1 METKFDNVIVMFENE
16 YYTEGGKSPKY
27 KGKLTVNGVDKE
39 FAVWPKENN
48 GKTFFSGKISEP
60 FVKQEKIERQPI
72 QDPLKKDR
80 DTSFINDYP
89 IDTTASD
96 DLPF

>member
-1 METKFDNVIVMFENE
+1 MFENE

-27 KGKLTVNGVDKE
+27 KGKLTINGVDKE

-60 FVKQEKIERQPI
+60 FVKQEKPQM
-72 QDPLKKDR
+72 QDPLKKKIEAKHD
-80 DTSFINDYP
+80 DMQEDYG
-89 IDTTASD
+89 
-96 DLPF
+96 DLPFN

>member
-1 METKFDNVIVMFENE
+1 MEKQFDNTIVMFDND
-16 YYTEGGKSPKY
+16 TKGNDKAPIF

-39 FAVWPKENN
+39 FALWAKEKD
-48 GKTFFSGKISEP
+48 GRTFFSGKITDP
-60 FVKQEKIERQPI
+60 YVKPTQDKL

-80 DTSFINDYP
+80 EVKHDDMQEDYG
-89 IDTTASD
+89 

>member
-1 METKFDNVIVMFENE
+1 MFENE
-16 YYTEGGKSPKY
+16 YYQEGGKSPKF

-60 FVKQEKIERQPI
+60 FVKSTPNGSAPK
-72 QDPLKKDR
+72 DPLKKAIESKHD
-80 DTSFINDYP
+80 DMQEDYG
-89 IDTTASD
+89 

>member
-27 KGKLTVNGVDKE
+27 KGKLTVNGVEKE

-72 QDPLKKDR
+72 QDPLKKAIESKHD
-80 DTSFINDYP
+80 DMQEDYG
-89 IDTTASD
+89 

>member
-1 METKFDNVIVMFENE
+1 MENKFDNVIVMFENE

-27 KGKLTVNGVDKE
+27 KGKLTINGVDKE

-60 FVKQEKIERQPI
+60 FVKQERPQV
-72 QDPLKKDR
+72 QDPLKGKIEAKHD
-80 DTSFINDYP
+80 DMQEDYG
-89 IDTTASD
+89 

>member
-1 METKFDNVIVMFENE
+1 MENKFDNVIVMFENE

-27 KGKLTVNGVDKE
+27 KGKLTINGVDKE

-60 FVKQEKIERQPI
+60 FVKHEKPQM
-72 QDPLKKDR
+72 QDPLKKKIEAKHD
-80 DTSFINDYP
+80 DMQEDYG
-89 IDTTASD
+89 